1 MLNNLHKDSISQEF
15 QDWWASRWGFKRT
28 PVEKESSWQAW
39 QESARLN
46 KRNEFTLVEMMV
58 ILDCMDIAKSVD
70 QTNVNTI
77 REDIM
82 LKIDEMIDLNRKRRN
97 KLK

>member
-1 MLNNLHKDSISQEF
+1 MLNNLHKYSVSQEF
-15 QDWWASRWGFKRT
+15 QDWWASRCNVSHEASMEKSQAWG
-28 PVEKESSWQAW
+28 AW

-82 LKIDEMIDLNRKRRN
+82 LKIDRMVDLSRKRRIS
-97 KLK
+97 